1 MGVGPTLVV
10 VVKNNMPIKE
20 VIEAMTSD
28 RIEWGKR
35 YMWLILTNLVE
46 DP

>member
-10 VVKNNMPIKE
+10 VVKNNMSIKE
-20 VIEAMTSD
+20 VIEAMISD

-35 YMWLILTNLVE
+35 IHMV
-46 DP
+46 DPN